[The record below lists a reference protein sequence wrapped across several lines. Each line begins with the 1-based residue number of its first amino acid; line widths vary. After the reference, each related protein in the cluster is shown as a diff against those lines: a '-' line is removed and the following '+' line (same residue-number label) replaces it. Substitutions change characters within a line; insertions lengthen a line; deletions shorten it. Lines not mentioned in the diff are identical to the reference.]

1 VTVIADEFKESGGGK
16 GSNQAVAAAKF
27 GASVRL
33 IARVGAD
40 RYGRDALAMYRKLG
54 MDTGS
59 VRIDRTI
66 HSGISVIL
74 IDQDGNNLIA
84 VVPGANLNLSR
95 KDLDSAEDVLRSSRL
110 VGFQLENDHETVF
123 YGIRRAHDLGVT
135 TFLDPGPA
143 IKLPESLY
151 TCIDIIKPN
160 EAEASIL
167 TGIRV
172 IDTQS
177 AERAGKWLVDR
188 GVKQAIITLGREGA
202 VSATRERCVHYPAPK
217 VRAVDSTGAGD
228 VFSGG
233 LLFRLSQG
241 RPMEESIQFALFAA
255 SLSTTRLGVIESI
268 PELKEVVAL
277 LKSAEGKR

>member
-1 VTVIADEFKESGGGK
+1 
-16 GSNQAVAAAKF
+16 
-27 GASVRL
+27 
-33 IARVGAD
+33 
-40 RYGRDALAMYRKLG
+40 MYRKLG

-135 TFLDPGPA
+135 AFLDPAPA

-188 GVKQAIITLGREGA
+188 GVKQAIITLGRGGA
-202 VSATRERCVHYPAPK
+202 VSATRERCVHYPAPM